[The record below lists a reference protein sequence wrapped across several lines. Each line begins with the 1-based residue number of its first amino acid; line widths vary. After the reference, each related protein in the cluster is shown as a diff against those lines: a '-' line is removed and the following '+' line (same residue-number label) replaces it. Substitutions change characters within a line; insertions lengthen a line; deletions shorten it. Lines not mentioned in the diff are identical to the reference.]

1 MSAFFSKL
9 FTFFMSKI
17 AKNAVFALCCEISI
31 AKVRLRFNLL
41 QKSCSAIDD
50 LRCASTH
57 SQSSL
62 RKLRCIHKIKKLD
75 YAFCT
80 ALLLVETIVAFVALP
95 FWYDVICA
103 TSAFNIVV

>member
-9 FTFFMSKI
+9 FIFFISKI
-17 AKNAVFALCCEISI
+17 AKNAVFAFFCEISI

-41 QKSCSAIDD
+41 QKSCSTTDD
-50 LRCASTH
+50 LRCASTE

-62 RKLRCIHKIKKLD
+62 RKLRWVHKLKKIN

-80 ALLLVETIVAFVALP
+80 ALLLVEKIVAFVALR